1 MAYIGTPPQSGFIT
15 TAKQRVTGSTNNYV
29 DLDNSISSLADVIV
43 WVNSVKQDSTNLT
56 LTTSTR
62 ITLGGTLTAS
72 DVVEIAYLGKAV
84 ATQTPDNGTITLD
97 MLSAS
102 GTKSSSTFL
111 RGDNTFSTVTSTTI
125 NNNAD
130 NRVITGS
137 GTANTLEGESSLT
150 WNGSSLGVGLAS
162 PETTAHIQSASGE
175 CELRLTAASTSD
187 ARLRF
192 GDTTT
197 TAGAYIGAN
206 RSTEDMYFRSK
217 NSGAANMQL
226 NTNGY
231 LKCLGVYNQSAGD
244 SANVV
249 VDGSGN
255 IYRSTSA
262 LKYKQDIRDL
272 ESIDISS
279 FRPVRYKS
287 KSPKD
292 DPEKD
297 FIGFIAD
304 EFHDAGLTELV
315 SYGQPDEEGNPV
327 VEGFNYDR
335 LTAVLTKALQEAI
348 TKIETLEARVQTLE
362 DA

>member
-1 MAYIGTPPQSGFIT
+1 MSKLEVNTIAPQSGT
-15 TAKQRVTGSTNNYV
+15 TVTLGESGDTINVASGATAGTGFCATLTGSTNNTV
-29 DLDNSISSLADVIV
+29 VTVTGANAITGES
-43 WVNSVKQDSTNLT
+43 NLT
-56 LTTSTR
+56 W
-62 ITLGGTLTAS
+62 
-72 DVVEIAYLGKAV
+72 D
-84 ATQTPDNGTITLD
+84 
-97 MLSAS
+97 
-102 GTKSSSTFL
+102 
-111 RGDNTFSTVTSTTI
+111 
-125 NNNAD
+125 
-130 NRVITGS
+130 GS
-137 GTANTLEGESSLT
+137 N
-150 WNGSSLGVGLAS
+150 LGVGRAS

-217 NSGAANMQL
+217 NTGAANMQL

-262 LKYKQDIRDL
+262 LKYKQDVRDL

-292 DPEKD
+292 DPNKD

-335 LTAVLTKALQEAI
+335 LTAVLTKALQEAN
-348 TKIETLEARVQTLE
+348 TKIATLEAENTDIKARLTALE
-362 DA
+362 NA